1 MFFLYQILIT
11 ILLIL
16 SPVIIGFRILKKKED
31 KKRFKEKFCIPSKK
45 KNAGNLIWFHG
56 SSVGEI
62 LSIIPLVNELEKNK
76 SINQILITSST
87 LSSGEIFKK
96 FKFKKTIHQFFPID
110 SVLFSYKFLNYWKP
124 SIAIFVESEI
134 WPSIFKALDKKKI
147 PLILLNA
154 RITKKTFKKWNY
166 VRKFSNSIF
175 KSISTAY
182 PQNNESFNYL
192 KKLNISKIKRIGNL
206 KFINNGQDK
215 LIKLDNSLLD
225 NLKGRKLWC
234 ASSTHPG
241 EEIICCKVHMKLKKK
256 YNNFLTIIIP
266 RHIHRVN
273 KIIKQIESL
282 KLNVVK
288 RSSNPKNLKNVDIY
302 LVDTYGETKKFY
314 QASNIVFM
322 GKSLTRKG
330 GQNPLEPTRFGATVL
345 YGPNINNFT
354 DTYKLLDRLKI
365 SHKINSVNSLFS
377 MINKLTI
384 QPNNHKNYLK
394 IEKIG
399 KKILNETKDEINSL
413 LNNEIKK
420 TKILG
425 L

>member
-1 MFFLYQILIT
+1 MFLLYQILIT
-11 ILLIL
+11 ILLIF
-16 SPVIIGFRILKKKED
+16 SPLIIGFRILKKKED
-31 KKRFKEKFCIPSKK
+31 NKRFKEKFCIPSKK
-45 KNAGNLIWFHG
+45 KRVGNLIWFHG

-62 LSIIPLVNELEKNK
+62 LSIVPLVNELEKNQ

-110 SVLFSYKFLNYWKP
+110 SIIYSYKFLNYWKP
-124 SIAIFVESEI
+124 TMAIFVESEI
-134 WPSIFKALDKKKI
+134 WPSIFKALNKKKT

-154 RITKKTFKKWNY
+154 RITRKTFKKWNY
-166 VRKFSNSIF
+166 VKKFSNSIF
-175 KSISTAY
+175 KNISIAY

-215 LIKLDNSLLD
+215 FIRLENSLLN
-225 NLKGRKLWC
+225 NLKGKKLWC

-241 EEIICCKVHMKLKKK
+241 EEIICSRVHIKLKKK
-256 YNNFLTIIIP
+256 YNNLLTIIIP
-266 RHIHRVN
+266 RHVHRVN
-273 KIIKQIESL
+273 KIIKEIEGL
-282 KLNVVK
+282 KLNVVTH
-288 RSSNPKNLKNVDIY
+288 SSNPKSLKNVDIY

-330 GQNPLEPTRFGATVL
+330 GQNPLEPTRYGAAVL
-345 YGPNINNFT
+345 HGPNIDNFT
-354 DTYKLLDRLKI
+354 DTYRLLDRLKI
-365 SHKINSVNSLFS
+365 SHKVNGVNSLFNL
-377 MINKLTI
+377 INKIIIL
-384 QPNNHKNYLK
+384 PNNHKNYLK